1 MIASNFVS
9 CYRCA
14 GEGSD
19 LSCSCFFGGVGGRGM
34 IGEGRGC
41 RCWFLSRPSGAVQA
55 EPEPEIGS
63 ASFIFFDIFLLFFL
77 IYTAVTFK
85 IQSRGW
91 I

>member
-1 MIASNFVS
+1 MIAGNFVS

-19 LSCSCFFGGVGGRGM
+19 LSCSRFFGVGGGQ
-34 IGEGRGC
+34 GDDWGLGGW

-63 ASFIFFDIFLLFFL
+63 ASFIFFDIFLLFFFSDL
-77 IYTAVTFK
+77 YCSHI
-85 IQSRGW
+85 
-91 I
+91 